1 MVDPI
6 DWGIVVESP
15 VFWGAV
21 MGLIGILAGNYGS
34 LKSKKEDMRK
44 IGIELLQSIDVKNV
58 KEDKIVQI
66 IIE

>member
-21 MGLIGILAGNYGS
+21 MGLIGILTGNYGAR
-34 LKSKKEDMRK
+34 KSKKEDK
-44 IGIELLQSIDVKNV
+44 EFSALQANV
-58 KEDKIVQI
+58 SFLQAEYKR
-66 IIE
+66 

>member
-21 MGLIGILAGNYGS
+21 MGLIGILAGNYGAR
-34 LKSKKEDMRK
+34 KTKKEDK
-44 IGIELLQSIDVKNV
+44 
-58 KEDKIVQI
+58 
-66 IIE
+66 